1 MNKEREAE
9 AVAGLTPAI
18 WRTRLE
24 QAVSDPDALA
34 GQLQELEK
42 EIRNEHS
49 FLETIPSPDGLLE
62 RVLGFFLDT
71 EDHDYERLSKKITE
85 ELRHEKQVFKRY
97 RSWKPG
103 EDWED
108 RLFLYLKDFPGE
120 VKPDP
125 GGVQFPGFDKF
136 TGRNTSRFTRESYV
150 LFLNRRFPGRDPANF
165 HVLFRERIG
174 ELVIKRVYKKG
185 LPRYE
190 GRSSAARAVLAEM
203 IKGMVP
209 DLSLIREFDI
219 DNAANR
225 ETRQAVLAGASENR
239 AEVQL
244 EQTPLGYLMRQLAI
258 ELGLT
263 PGELRYHIMPFEMIR
278 IELGMR

>member
-1 MNKEREAE
+1 MNTEYEPE
-9 AVAGLTPAI
+9 DVAGLTPAV

-34 GQLQELEK
+34 GRLRELEE

-49 FLETIPSPDGLLE
+49 FLESIPSPDGLLE
-62 RVLGFFLDT
+62 RVLDFFLDT
-71 EDHDYERLSKKITE
+71 EDHDYERLSRKIAA

-97 RSWKPG
+97 RGWKPG

-120 VKPDP
+120 VEADP
-125 GGVQFPGFDKF
+125 QGVQFPGFDKYA
-136 TGRNTSRFTRESYV
+136 GRNSGRSTRESYV

-165 HVLFRERIG
+165 HVLFRERTG
-174 ELVIKRVYKKG
+174 ELVIKRVYKKE

-203 IKGMVP
+203 IKEVVP

-225 ETRQAVLAGASENR
+225 ETRQALLAGDAQNNNDVRPE
-239 AEVQL
+239 E
-244 EQTPLGYLMRQLAI
+244 TPLGYLMKQLAI

-263 PGELRYHIMPFEMIR
+263 PGEFRYHIMPFEMIR
-278 IELGMR
+278 IELGMK